1 VIRSV
6 SDVKLVNKPIDIVS
20 SETEKILIE
29 QLKKLTEKNKEDN
42 IDQMMRILIDGA
54 NEQFKY
60 MNDIRGE
67 ENLDSDNFDF
77 YDI

>member
-1 VIRSV
+1 M
-6 SDVKLVNKPIDIVS
+6 S
-20 SETEKILIE
+20 SETEKVLIE

-60 MNDIRGE
+60 LNDMSGE
-67 ENLDSDNFDF
+67 ENLNTENFDF

>member
-1 VIRSV
+1 M
-6 SDVKLVNKPIDIVS
+6 S

-60 MNDIRGE
+60 LNDMSGG
-67 ENLDSDNFDF
+67 ENLNTENFDF